1 MTGKIEHFCARRMMN
16 IDGIGEETTELLF
29 DCGLVKNIADLY
41 DLKYDNLLGLD
52 KIGEKTANRIIDGIE
67 ASKSVPFERVIYALS
82 IPNVGETTA
91 KRIAK
96 AVKSIDNMQMMS
108 EEELT
113 AIPDVGQI
121 IAKSI
126 YDFLRDPINIDI
138 IARLKQAGI
147 QMELSQEKLSSLGDA
162 LVGKIIVISG
172 TFCIIPVMNIR
183 KLLNVK
189 AQKIQVVYL
198 KRPRL
203 FLQGIIWVLQKK
215 RNVRN

>member
-1 MTGKIEHFCARRMMN
+1 MLYRFQMLEK
-16 IDGIGEETTELLF
+16 LLLS
-29 DCGLVKNIADLY
+29 GL
-41 DLKYDNLLGLD
+41 
-52 KIGEKTANRIIDGIE
+52 R
-67 ASKSVPFERVIYALS
+67 
-82 IPNVGETTA
+82 
-91 KRIAK
+91 K

-172 TFCIIPVMNIR
+172 TFLHHSRDEYKEIIER
-183 KLLNVK
+183 EG
-189 AQKIQVVYL
+189 AKIQVVYL